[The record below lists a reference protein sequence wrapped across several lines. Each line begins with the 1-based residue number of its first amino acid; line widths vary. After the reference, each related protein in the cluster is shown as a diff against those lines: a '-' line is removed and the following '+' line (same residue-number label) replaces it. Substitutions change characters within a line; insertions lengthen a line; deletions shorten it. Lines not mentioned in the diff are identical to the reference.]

1 MKKGLGRQEFALL
14 RWIAQRGEVSVGDAA
29 ASFGAPRG
37 LARSTVLTMME
48 RLRAKRRLRRR
59 RGDGVYLYGS
69 TEAPESV
76 LRGLVHDFVET
87 TLDGSI
93 SPFVA
98 YLTETGKLT
107 EEELA
112 ELDELVAKL
121 QSRRGR
127 SQS

>member
-1 MKKGLGRQEFALL
+1 MKKGLGRQEFSLL
-14 RWIAQRGEVSVGDAA
+14 RWISQRGEVSVGDAA
-29 ASFGAPRG
+29 AAFGAPRG

-59 RGDGVYLYGS
+59 RGEGVYLYGA

-87 TLDGSI
+87 TLDGSV

-127 SQS
+127 SRS